1 MAFPG
6 ATKRSGS
13 LGTILYSNLLNSG
26 CASQSQKS
34 CGLANA
40 ITSVGTISDIGLR
53 LLPNLS
59 VSFIIPYG
67 FCYHWSYYWLQC
79 MMHLVLLGN
88 VGTFLLFE
96 MGILNW
102 LIYLV
107 GKSLAMFVEG
117 FDSISLWLILTFILK
132 NYCCCLL

>member
-67 FCYHWSYYWLQC
+67 FSYHWLQC
-79 MMHLVLLGN
+79 MMHLVLLGT
-88 VGTFLLFE
+88 VGTFVLFE

-132 NYCCCLL
+132 GYYCCLL